1 MGGMGVG
8 PMRSN
13 YGRGPIN
20 GGYRAPGPY
29 QRMDG
34 RGRAPSM
41 GGGMGRPMMG
51 MEGGVATMGPKEA
64 VQGRSLRSYEDLD
77 AAGDKEGKATGELDY

>member
-1 MGGMGVG
+1 
-8 PMRSN
+8 
-13 YGRGPIN
+13 
-20 GGYRAPGPY
+20 
-29 QRMDG
+29 
-34 RGRAPSM
+34 M